1 MSIFKKKRSLAINDV
16 DPTYKVKYLGNVQTA
31 MMKGD
36 GCVDKPVGIIW
47 NNYLRSPSP
56 GLDMKLTLASSGL
69 KAFTKEQGLTE
80 YRAHRISYCIAHP
93 SYPKLF
99 IWVYRHEGKK
109 MKLELRCHAVLCK
122 SEAKAKAMAVQLHEK
137 ISFALKEFMREKTRK
152 QNARLTLQRTN
163 SLPLHGN
170 SVVPKRTQMLSTGQN
185 FKPPISKSNTA
196 PKLGAI
202 HEDHELEADV
212 ILEEEE
218 EEDDVIDGAPKSVPS
233 PTFNALTLH
242 GHEHSELDYSNTN
255 KVSDRVIDLEIGNDI
270 DELKLDDDVQFCIS
284 HAGDSD
290 DESSESGFHEPD
302 LKEGSINVPDDNSL
316 DGEEVV
322 CETPSG
328 DLDNECSSPEV
339 PEEEPE
345 DDEDMTL
352 RPRASS
358 GHVAEETETT
368 SF

>member
-1 MSIFKKKRSLAINDV
+1 MKASKTNTQKLNPLYLLA
-16 DPTYKVKYLGNVQTA
+16 
-31 MMKGD
+31 
-36 GCVDKPVGIIW
+36 
-47 NNYLRSPSP
+47 
-56 GLDMKLTLASSGL
+56 
-69 KAFTKEQGLTE
+69 
-80 YRAHRISYCIAHP
+80 
-93 SYPKLF
+93 
-99 IWVYRHEGKK
+99 GKK

-122 SEAKAKAMAVQLHEK
+122 TEAKAKAMAVQLHEK

-202 HEDHELEADV
+202 HEDHEHENDV

-218 EEDDVIDGAPKSVPS
+218 EEDDDTIEEDRGRIPS

-242 GHEHSELDYSNTN
+242 GHDRSELDYSSD
-255 KVSDRVIDLEIGNDI
+255 KLSDRVIDLEIGNNI
-270 DELKLDDDVQFCIS
+270 EELKLDSDVQFCIS

-302 LKEGSINVPDDNSL
+302 SKDGSLTATDDNSL
-316 DGEEVV
+316 DGEEV

-328 DLDNECSSPEV
+328 DSDDTYVPLD
-339 PEEEPE
+339 EEAH
-345 DDEDMTL
+345 
-352 RPRASS
+352 ASS
-358 GHVAEETETT
+358 NFDETSGIIAKENEVT

>member
-1 MSIFKKKRSLAINDV
+1 
-16 DPTYKVKYLGNVQTA
+16 
-31 MMKGD
+31 
-36 GCVDKPVGIIW
+36 
-47 NNYLRSPSP
+47 
-56 GLDMKLTLASSGL
+56 
-69 KAFTKEQGLTE
+69 
-80 YRAHRISYCIAHP
+80 
-93 SYPKLF
+93 
-99 IWVYRHEGKK
+99 

-122 SEAKAKAMAVQLHEK
+122 TEAKAKAMAVQLHEK

-196 PKLGAI
+196 PKLGSI
-202 HEDHELEADV
+202 HEDHEVEDEV
-212 ILEEEE
+212 IIEEE
-218 EEDDVIDGAPKSVPS
+218 EEDEIDGAPKNVPS

-242 GHEHSELDYSNTN
+242 GHDRSELDFSNTN
-255 KVSDRVIDLEIGNDI
+255 SVSDRIIDLEIGNDI
-270 DELKLDDDVQFCIS
+270 DELKLDDEVQFCIS

-302 LKEGSINVPDDNSL
+302 LKDGSLNATDDNSL
-316 DGEEVV
+316 DGDEVV

-328 DLDNECSSPEV
+328 DLDEERSSPEV
-339 PEEEPE
+339 TEEPE
-345 DDEDMTL
+345 EVENTTL
-352 RPRASS
+352 SCEASGIIAQES
-358 GHVAEETETT
+358 EVT

>member
-1 MSIFKKKRSLAINDV
+1 MIEADDTMSLFKKKRSLVINDV
-16 DPTYKVKYLGNVQTA
+16 DPVYKVKYLGNVQTA
-31 MMKGD
+31 MMKGE
-36 GCVDKPVGIIW
+36 GCVDKPVNIIW

-56 GLDMKLTLASSGL
+56 GLDMKLTLTSSGL

-93 SYPKLF
+93 AYPKLF

-196 PKLGAI
+196 PKLGSI
-202 HEDHELEADV
+202 HEDLEQEDDV

-218 EEDDVIDGAPKSVPS
+218 EDEIDNIEEDRGRIPS

-242 GHEHSELDYSNTN
+242 GHEKSELDYS
-255 KVSDRVIDLEIGNDI
+255 SDKLSERVIDLEIGNDI
-270 DELKLDDDVQFCIS
+270 EELKLDSAVQFCIS

-290 DESSESGFHEPD
+290 EESSESGFHEPD
-302 LKEGSINVPDDNSL
+302 SKDGSLMATDDNSL
-316 DGEEVV
+316 DGEEV

-328 DLDNECSSPEV
+328 DSDDTYV
-339 PEEEPE
+339 PLEEEAHAQSE
-345 DDEDMTL
+345 C
-352 RPRASS
+352 AKIS
-358 GHVAEETETT
+358 GIIAHENEVT